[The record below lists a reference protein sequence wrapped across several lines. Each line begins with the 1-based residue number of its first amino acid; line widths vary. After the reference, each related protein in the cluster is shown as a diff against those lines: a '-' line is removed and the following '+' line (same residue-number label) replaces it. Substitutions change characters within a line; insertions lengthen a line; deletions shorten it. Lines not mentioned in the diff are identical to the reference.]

1 MRNFISDEVIN
12 KFAKKKTK
20 SYDFLLKA
28 GNNFKESIY
37 RLCRKMIL
45 NEHFPHG
52 FRKTVL
58 FMIWKQ
64 KAPAEVL
71 SNNRFIHMKDGYLPR
86 TCEAL
91 VVNKMKDK
99 LIKSSSKYQVGGQPG
114 HSPEEHIYSIK
125 SLWAKLE
132 AEGAGMILTL
142 VDIVAFFDR
151 ENIYDVMQTLS
162 DIGVNKKAARVW
174 FKLDEGTK
182 ISVKT
187 AAGMSDIAHV
197 SQVNLD
203 QGLDQ
208 YFGDGGEDLDYG
220 KVQVKPLA
228 YQDDIMKGSKDV
240 MGAQTGNIKLAAMLK
255 DKGLDAHPDKTCF
268 LVCGSKTFKEKA
280 QKELEG
286 NPLMFDK
293 FPVKQKVSDK

>member
-1 MRNFISDEVIN
+1 
-12 KFAKKKTK
+12 
-20 SYDFLLKA
+20 
-28 GNNFKESIY
+28 
-37 RLCRKMIL
+37 MIL
-45 NEHFPHG
+45 HEHFPHG

-151 ENIYDVMQTLS
+151 ENIYDVMQTLHE
-162 DIGVNKKAARVW
+162 IGVSKKAARVW
-174 FKLDEGTK
+174 YKLNEGTE
-182 ISVKT
+182 IAVKT
-187 AAGMSDIAHV
+187 AGGLSETAVVGDCIGQGTASGALV
-197 SQVNLD
+197 SQANLD
-203 QGLDQ
+203 HGLKMF
-208 YFGDGGEDLDYG
+208 FGNSNEEIYYGEVR
-220 KVQVKPLA
+220 VQPLA
-228 YQDDIMKGSKDV
+228 YQDDVLKGSKDV
-240 MGAQTGNIKLAAMLK
+240 MAAQVGNIRLATMLK
-255 DKGLDAHPDKTCF
+255 DKGLEAHPDKTSIII
-268 LVCGSKTFKEKA
+268 CGSTRF
-280 QKELEG
+280 
-286 NPLMFDK
+286 
-293 FPVKQKVSDK
+293 KQKAKDDLQNKPLKFEDFAVKEHVCDKYLGHVLYGGGLDDSENLRCKPLGT